1 MRHPRDCWGCA
12 ACVKACPTQAIS
24 YFLGA
29 DMGGRGTRLTV
40 RSDWSRTAWAFAR
53 PDGTHDR
60 IVVDR
65 GEANRY

>member
-1 MRHPRDCWGCA
+1 MRRPRDCWGCA

-40 RSDWSRTAWAFAR
+40 RNDRSHTVWTFVR
-53 PDGTHDR
+53 PDGTHAQ
-60 IVVDR
+60 IVVNR